1 MSHLEKKVQKTLS
14 RLDDQPKRKDK
25 SDKQIS
31 KCHASI
37 KHKIDLNSN
46 KQSKKVSYIER
57 DSSSKCD

>member
-25 SDKQIS
+25 SDKEIS
-31 KCHASI
+31 QCHAFT

-46 KQSKKVSYIER
+46 KKSKKVSYIEHN
-57 DSSSKCD
+57 SSSKCD